1 MLNNKFKTYSLR
13 IVEDLIF
20 ALAAVL
26 MLHALCSHAVAQLP
40 GKVYRIGYLQAP
52 PASAV
57 ATRTEAFRQGL
68 RDLRY
73 VEGKNVVIESRFAEG
88 NLDRVPQIV
97 AEFVRLKV
105 DVIVTGGSFATGA
118 AKEATSTI
126 PIVMTQDSDPVGNG
140 YVASLARPG
149 GNVTGLSTLA
159 PQLSGKQM
167 ELLKETVPKLL
178 RVAVVG
184 SSNRSGNAQS
194 VKETEH
200 AADALRVKL
209 YYLDILTPKD
219 IEPAFRSAK
228 NQNADALLVL
238 TGPLVTSQRSDIIR
252 LAAKNRLPAIY
263 DRAEFVEDG
272 GLMTYSVSSTD
283 LFRRAAHYV
292 DKILKG
298 AKPGD
303 LPVEQP
309 TKFELVINLKTAK
322 QIGLTIPPNVLARA
336 DKVIK

>member
-1 MLNNKFKTYSLR
+1 M
-13 IVEDLIF
+13 
-20 ALAAVL
+20 
-26 MLHALCSHAVAQLP
+26 
-40 GKVYRIGYLQAP
+40 QAP

-57 ATRTEAFRQGL
+57 ATRTDAFRQGL
-68 RDLRY
+68 RELGY
-73 VEGKNVVIESRFAEG
+73 VEGKNIAVEWRFGEG
-88 NLDRVPQIV
+88 IPKRVPEIV

-118 AKEATSTI
+118 AKKASTTI

-159 PQLSGKQM
+159 PELSGKQL
-167 ELLKETVPKLL
+167 ELLKETLPKLS
-178 RVAVVG
+178 RVALLG

-200 AADALRVKL
+200 AAGGLRVKL
-209 YYLDILTPKD
+209 QYVDVLTPED
-219 IEPAFRSAK
+219 IETAFRAASK
-228 NQNADALLVL
+228 QDAEAMLVL
-238 TGPLVTSQRSDIIR
+238 TGPIVTSHHKEIIR
-252 LAAKNRLPAIY
+252 LASKNRLPAIY

-283 LFRRAAHYV
+283 LFRRAAYYV

-298 AKPGD
+298 AKPAD

-322 QIGLTIPPNVLARA
+322 QLGLTIPPNVLARA
-336 DKVIK
+336 GKVIK